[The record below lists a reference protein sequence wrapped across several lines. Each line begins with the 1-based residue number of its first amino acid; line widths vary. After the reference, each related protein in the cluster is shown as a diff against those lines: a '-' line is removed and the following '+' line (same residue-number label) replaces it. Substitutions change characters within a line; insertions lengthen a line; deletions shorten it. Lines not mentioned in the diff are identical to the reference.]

1 MCLHDSCT
9 GLLSTPRQMGQVS
22 FLIKELSRNCG
33 LGSSDGRGGGV
44 MDFICPITALGV
56 SPQYLPLCLLADF
69 LLCPPPVE
77 ICWKC
82 KQIYIHTG

>member
-1 MCLHDSCT
+1 
-9 GLLSTPRQMGQVS
+9 
-22 FLIKELSRNCG
+22 
-33 LGSSDGRGGGV
+33 

-56 SPQYLPLCLLADF
+56 SPQYLPLCWLADF

-82 KQIYIHTG
+82 KRIYIHTGKVWAVITLLAIIKSLGICMHCTFQLTKNGETH